1 MMYKG
6 STNMKYMCMR
16 VSMYDV
22 PGQHNYEICVCVC
35 LCMMYKGS
43 TNMKYV
49 YACVCMNYKG
59 STSMK
64 YMCMRVSVYVCMLSV
79 AKLGCRDL
87 WRCTTGVAFEVV

>member
-43 TNMKYV
+43 TIMKYV
-49 YACVCMNYKG
+49 YACV
-59 STSMK
+59 
-64 YMCMRVSVYVCMLSV
+64 YV
-79 AKLGCRDL
+79 
-87 WRCTTGVAFEVV
+87 

>member
-64 YMCMRVSVYVCMLSV
+64 YMCMRVSMYDVQGQHNYEIYVYACVYV
-79 AKLGCRDL
+79 
-87 WRCTTGVAFEVV
+87 